1 MKLRQRTR
9 GQEHP
14 PGSTL
19 PAISLSPSRFFVAPA
34 HWGPVCRSGDPLA
47 FLLMKT
53 SALLF
58 APAFALALLTQST
71 LAADAAKGGLRYS
84 IGVTK
89 FDNKGNWGSQWALGD
104 AWGAVLTDS
113 LQKTG
118 KFIVLGESDMRGAS
132 LQEQDLAATGRTAGG
147 DKAPVKG
154 NLTPAQLLI
163 KGEITNYQE
172 STSGGD
178 GGIAIKGFRVG
189 GGMDKAEINLT
200 IYVVDST
207 TGTVMA
213 SKSVVGKAS
222 KVGIKTGF
230 TNSQFSGDIGA
241 FKKSNVGAAV
251 TDAVDQAVA
260 FIQSQVANVPWS
272 GQVILTKGDVVYV
285 NRGEREGVSTGQH
298 FQVGTSEALR
308 DPGTGE
314 LLDRSFTK
322 AGEIEVT
329 QVKEKV
335 AICKATSG
343 ADKIA
348 QGMTVQP

>member
-1 MKLRQRTR
+1 MNTSILR
-9 GQEHP
+9 
-14 PGSTL
+14 
-19 PAISLSPSRFFVAPA
+19 FVA
-34 HWGPVCRSGDPLA
+34 SA
-47 FLLMKT
+47 FTAACLL
-53 SALLF
+53 S
-58 APAFALALLTQST
+58 ST
-71 LAADAAKGGLRYS
+71 FAADPAKGGLRYS

-89 FDNKGNWGSQWALGD
+89 FENKGNWGAQWALGD

-118 KFIVLGESDMRGAS
+118 KFIVLGESEMRGAS

-178 GGIAIKGFRVG
+178 GGLAIKGFRIG

-207 TGTVMA
+207 TGAIAA

-222 KVGIKTGF
+222 RVGVKTGY
-230 TNSQFSGDIGA
+230 TNSQFSGDIGG
-241 FKKSNVGAAV
+241 FKKSNIGAAV

-272 GQVILTKGDVVYV
+272 GQIVVAKGDTVYI
-285 NRGEREGVSTGQH
+285 NRGEREGVTAGQH
-298 FQVGTSEALR
+298 FQVGAAEAIR
-308 DPGTGE
+308 DPSTGE
-314 LLDRSFTK
+314 LLDRNFTK

-329 QVKEKV
+329 QVKEKIS
-335 AICKATSG
+335 ICKVTAG

>member
-1 MKLRQRTR
+1 
-9 GQEHP
+9 
-14 PGSTL
+14 
-19 PAISLSPSRFFVAPA
+19 
-34 HWGPVCRSGDPLA
+34 
-47 FLLMKT
+47 MKT
-53 SALLF
+53 SVLFLPRLLAVACFVGSTF
-58 APAFALALLTQST
+58 AATPSA
-71 LAADAAKGGLRYS
+71 GGLRYS

-89 FDNKGNWGSQWALGD
+89 FENKGNWGSQWALGD

-154 NLTPAQLLI
+154 NLTPAQLLV

-178 GGIAIKGFRVG
+178 GGVSFGGFRVG

-207 TGTVMA
+207 TGTVTA

-230 TNSQFSGDIGA
+230 TNSKFSGDIGG
-241 FKKSNVGAAV
+241 FKKSNIGAAV

-272 GQVILTKGDVVYV
+272 GQVVMVKGDTAYI
-285 NRGEREGVSTGQH
+285 NRGEREGVTSGQH
-298 FQVGTSEALR
+298 FHVGLSEALR
-308 DPGTGE
+308 DPATGE

-322 AGEIEVT
+322 SGEIEVT

-335 AICKATSG
+335 AICKITEG
-343 ADKIA
+343 ADKII

>member
-1 MKLRQRTR
+1 
-9 GQEHP
+9 
-14 PGSTL
+14 
-19 PAISLSPSRFFVAPA
+19 
-34 HWGPVCRSGDPLA
+34 
-47 FLLMKT
+47 MKT
-53 SALLF
+53 TALLF
-58 APAFALALLTQST
+58 TRALLGAFLVTST
-71 LAADAAKGGLRYS
+71 FAATTGTGGLRYT

-89 FDNKGNWGSQWALGD
+89 FENKGNWGSQWALGD

-118 KFIVLGESDMRGAS
+118 KFIVLGESDMRGAA
-132 LQEQDLAATGRTAGG
+132 LQEQDLAASGRVAGG

-154 NLTPAQLLI
+154 NLTPAQLLV

-178 GGIAIKGFRVG
+178 AGIAIKGFRVG
-189 GGMDKAEINLT
+189 GGTDRAEINLT

-213 SKSVVGKAS
+213 SKSVVGKAA
-222 KVGIKTGF
+222 KVGLKTGF
-230 TNSQFSGDIGA
+230 TNSKFSGDIGG
-241 FKKSNVGAAV
+241 FKKSNIGAAV

-272 GQVILTKGDVVYV
+272 GQVMLIKGETVYI
-285 NRGEREGVSTGQH
+285 NRGEREGVTAAQH
-298 FQVGTSEALR
+298 FQVGTSEVLR

-314 LLDRSFTK
+314 MLDQSFTK

-329 QVKEKV
+329 QVKEKI
-335 AICKATSG
+335 AICKIVSG
-343 ADKIA
+343 GDKIA

>member
-1 MKLRQRTR
+1 MAKR
-9 GQEHP
+9 
-14 PGSTL
+14 
-19 PAISLSPSRFFVAPA
+19 VAP
-34 HWGPVCRSGDPLA
+34 GVFRRTLLSLMKNSLVLLVLSVRLVCVA
-47 FLLMKT
+47 FLVS
-53 SALLF
+53 SAI
-58 APAFALALLTQST
+58 
-71 LAADAAKGGLRYS
+71 AATTATGGLRYS

-89 FDNKGNWGSQWALGD
+89 FENKGNWGSQWALGD

-118 KFIVLGESDMRGAS
+118 KFIVLGESDMRGAA
-132 LQEQDLAATGRTAGG
+132 LQEQDLAASGRVAGG

-189 GGMDKAEINLT
+189 GGMDKTEINLT

-207 TGTVMA
+207 TGTIMA

-222 KVGIKTGF
+222 KVGVKTGF
-230 TNSQFSGDIGA
+230 SNSAFSGDIGG
-241 FKKSNVGAAV
+241 FKKSNIGAAV

-272 GQVILTKGDVVYV
+272 GQVILVKGDTAYI
-285 NRGEREGVSTGQH
+285 NRGEREGVTSGQH
-298 FQVGTSEALR
+298 FQVGASEVLR

-322 AGEIEVT
+322 SGEIEVT
-329 QVKEKV
+329 QVKEKI
-335 AICKATSG
+335 AICKITAG

>member
-1 MKLRQRTR
+1 
-9 GQEHP
+9 
-14 PGSTL
+14 
-19 PAISLSPSRFFVAPA
+19 
-34 HWGPVCRSGDPLA
+34 
-47 FLLMKT
+47 MKT
-53 SALLF
+53 SLLVF
-58 APAFALALLTQST
+58 LRVVLGAFLISPAFAATT
-71 LAADAAKGGLRYS
+71 GTGGLRHS

-89 FDNKGNWGSQWALGD
+89 FENKGNWGAQWALGD

-118 KFIVLGESDMRGAS
+118 KFIVLGESEMRGAA
-132 LQEQDLAATGRTAGG
+132 LQEQDLAASGRTAKG
-147 DKAPVKG
+147 DKAPVTG

-207 TGTVMA
+207 TGAVMA
-213 SKSVVGKAS
+213 SKSVIGKAS
-222 KVGIKTGF
+222 RVGLKTGF
-230 TNSQFSGDIGA
+230 ANSKFAGDLGG
-241 FKKSNVGAAV
+241 FKKSNIGAAV

-260 FIQSQVANVPWS
+260 FIQSQVAGVPWS
-272 GQVILTKGDVVYV
+272 GQVILVKGDTVYI
-285 NRGEREGVSTGQH
+285 NRGEREGVTSGQR
-298 FQVGTSEALR
+298 FQVGTVELLR

-314 LLDRSFTK
+314 LLDRSLTK
-322 AGEIEVT
+322 VGDIEVT
-329 QVKEKV
+329 QVKEKIS
-335 AICKATSG
+335 ICKITEG

-348 QGMTVQP
+348 KDMTVQP